1 MNNKVKAI
9 RLLSHARQFDD
20 KSIQSVGTLRAYCA
34 CLKLYFDWCDTNSV
48 SLGTQSGKRFLVAY
62 LEEKAEIYQQ
72 KTLCQHRMAIGAAF
86 HKQLAFVPSKLDTVL
101 YARNYQLSEVL
112 QLIQYIQARNAIS
125 ILLCFYAGLRAHEL
139 ATLQRLHEGTR
150 SNTRPWH
157 HNLFAYE
164 TNYTIYIVTGKG
176 GLKRHVAIPNKLASI
191 IELRRFP
198 TPKTVRD
205 REIYYQQ
212 NYDIGF
218 GKSLSQCFTRS
229 SLKHLRWSTGL
240 HGLRHSYAKNRIKK
254 LLSHGYELEAARL
267 IVSQELGHFRS
278 SVVNCYL
285 R

>member
-1 MNNKVKAI
+1 MNNKTRAI

-20 KSIQSVGTLRAYCA
+20 KSIKSVGTLRAYIA
-34 CLKLYFDWCDTNSV
+34 CLKIFFDWCDTNGV
-48 SLGTQSGKRFLVAY
+48 SSSTRSSKQFLVAF

-72 KTLCQHRMAIGAAF
+72 KTLCQHRMALNAAF
-86 HKQLAFVPSKLDTVL
+86 HKQLAFIPSKLDTVL
-101 YARNYQLSEVL
+101 HARNYQLSELL
-112 QLIQYIQARNAIS
+112 QLIQHIQVRNAIS
-125 ILLCFYAGLRAHEL
+125 ILICYFAGLRAHEL
-139 ATLQRLHEGTR
+139 ATLQRLNENTR
-150 SNTRPWH
+150 SSTRSWNG
-157 HNLFAYE
+157 NLFAFE
-164 TNYTIYIVTGKG
+164 TNHTIYIVTGKG
-176 GLKRHVAIPNKLASI
+176 GLKRHVAIPNELVSI

-229 SLKHLRWSTGL
+229 SLKHLGWSTGL